1 MFRNKFKMNKKGG
14 KQANLHDDVKAL
26 RQEVAK
32 KRMGEKVTAT
42 KFLAVTRCATEPVG
56 GLKKFPRITSI
67 ETIESDTSLE
77 GIKQACAKFWA
88 QEGKGCGDEKW

>member
-32 KRMGEKVTAT
+32 KRMGEKVTVT
-42 KFLAVTRCATEPVG
+42 KFLGVTRCAIEPVG
-56 GLKKFPRITSI
+56 DSK
-67 ETIESDTSLE
+67 
-77 GIKQACAKFWA
+77 
-88 QEGKGCGDEKW
+88 